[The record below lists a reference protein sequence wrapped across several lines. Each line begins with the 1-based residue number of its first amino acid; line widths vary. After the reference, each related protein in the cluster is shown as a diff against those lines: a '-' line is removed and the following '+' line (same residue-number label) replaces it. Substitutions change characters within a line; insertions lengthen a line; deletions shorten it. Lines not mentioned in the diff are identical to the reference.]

1 MKPHRMTLL
10 SSCLLV
16 SCLAQAKIVTKTVL
30 YHDGGQVLEGYM
42 AYDDAK
48 GKRPC
53 VLIFH
58 DWDGLGDYEKM
69 RAQMIAK
76 LGYTALAADVYGRGI
91 RPKNQ
96 QESATESGKYGKD
109 RRLARRRAM
118 AAFRFAA
125 GQKQVD
131 RNKIAAIGYC
141 FGGMV
146 SLELGRAAA
155 PLKGIVPFH
164 GNLSNPTPADARNIK
179 GPVLVLHGADDP
191 LVPKA
196 QVAAFER
203 EMKAAKKSY
212 RIVAYPGAV
221 HAFTVKEAG
230 NDKSKG
236 AAYNAAADR
245 KSWTELVA
253 FLKKAYK

>member
-1 MKPHRMTLL
+1 MRFLRFGLLLTLGFAAGFAQGEI
-10 SSCLLV
+10 V
-16 SCLAQAKIVTKTVL
+16 SKTVL
-30 YHDGGQVLEGYM
+30 YRDGGQVLEGYM
-42 AYDDAK
+42 VYDDAK

-58 DWDGLGDYEKM
+58 DWDGLGAYEKS
-69 RAQMIAK
+69 RAEQIAR

-96 QESATESGKYGKD
+96 QESAAESGKYGKD

-125 GQKQVD
+125 GQQQVD

-146 SLELGRAAA
+146 ALELGRAGA
-155 PLKGIVPFH
+155 PLKGIAPFH

-203 EMKAAKKSY
+203 EMKAAKKPY

-221 HAFTVKEAG
+221 HAFTIKEAG
-230 NDKSKG
+230 NNKASG
-236 AAYNAAADR
+236 VAYNAEADR
-245 KSWTELVA
+245 KSWAEIVA
-253 FLKKAYK
+253 FLRKSFK